1 MKSQSFNDLK
11 VTLNN
16 CVNILDNVGI
26 DTLNVLHDELQYV
39 VKYAIQCEDEINNI
53 KPMTNNINHPTH
65 FNQHPIEVIDM
76 MLAIY
81 GREAVINF
89 CLLNAFK
96 YRMRAGHKD
105 DITQDIQKALWY
117 ERKAKELEVSHA

>member
-1 MKSQSFNDLK
+1 MLSRFAPITAKRRCDMQ
-11 VTLNN
+11 NN
-16 CVNILDNVGI
+16 V
-26 DTLNVLHDELQYV
+26 
-39 VKYAIQCEDEINNI
+39 
-53 KPMTNNINHPTH
+53 NHPTY

-81 GREAVINF
+81 GKDAVINF

-117 ERKAKELEVSHA
+117 ERKAKELEGNHA

>member
-1 MKSQSFNDLK
+1 
-11 VTLNN
+11 
-16 CVNILDNVGI
+16 
-26 DTLNVLHDELQYV
+26 
-39 VKYAIQCEDEINNI
+39 
-53 KPMTNNINHPTH
+53 MTMPNQVNHPTH
-65 FNQHPIEVIDM
+65 YNQQSIEVIDM

-81 GREAVINF
+81 GKQAVISF

-117 ERKAKELEVSHA
+117 EQKAKELEVIHP

>member
-1 MKSQSFNDLK
+1 MSS
-11 VTLNN
+11 
-16 CVNILDNVGI
+16 NV
-26 DTLNVLHDELQYV
+26 
-39 VKYAIQCEDEINNI
+39 
-53 KPMTNNINHPTH
+53 NHPPH
-65 FNQHPIEVIDM
+65 YNQQSIEVIDM

-105 DITQDIQKALWY
+105 DISQDIQKALWY
-117 ERKAKELEVSHA
+117 ERKAKELETI

>member
-1 MKSQSFNDLK
+1 MNMQ
-11 VTLNN
+11 NN
-16 CVNILDNVGI
+16 V
-26 DTLNVLHDELQYV
+26 
-39 VKYAIQCEDEINNI
+39 
-53 KPMTNNINHPTH
+53 NHPTH
-65 FNQHPIEVIDM
+65 YNQHPIEVIDM

-105 DITQDIQKALWY
+105 DVTQDIQKALWY
-117 ERKAKELEVSHA
+117 ERKAKELEVNHA